1 MSPQGLPKNFLVKY
15 PHYNKKGTKM
25 NKLKAFFQRFGF
37 FKSDVDPTN
46 ALIEELITHVKEKSD
61 REFYT
66 IVLKNQFKYINS
78 QPSQTC
84 PHCKKEI
91 NSTAG
96 INKLLPKLA
105 VKVLDEI
112 MILREFVGFQPMQGP
127 VGLIYKLRYKEKNED
142 GTKRLTLEV
151 VSHAVEAMS
160 RKLHARWTIEAVQDL
175 KVQHEIDIED
185 EILQALASETAHEII
200 TEVLHDIQK
209 KVKKVE
215 FTSGDQLNL
224 HIMKAANDIAKRT
237 RRGAGNFV
245 ILSVTS
251 LVLLQLS
258 NNSSYVPMTDDEKS
272 KYSSKSFLRYVGTLN
287 KTMKVFVDPFFDGD
301 AIVGYKGSTDT
312 DCGFIYSPY
321 VLIMNTGVVMDPQT
335 FSPLVGFLTRYGKT
349 MDDSCKSY
357 YVTLKN
363 KKAKRWI

>member
-1 MSPQGLPKNFLVKY
+1 
-15 PHYNKKGTKM
+15 M

-37 FKSDVDPTN
+37 FKSDVGPTS
-46 ALIEELITHVKEKSD
+46 ALIEELITHVKEDSD
-61 REFYT
+61 RELYT
-66 IVLKNQFKYINS
+66 MVLKNQFKYINS
-78 QPSQTC
+78 QPAPTC

-91 NSTAG
+91 NSNAG

-105 VKVLDEI
+105 VKVLDEV
-112 MILREFVGFQPMQGP
+112 MILREFVGIQPMQGP
-127 VGLIYKLRYKEKNED
+127 VGLVYKLRYKEVEKNTD
-142 GTKRLTLEV
+142 GSKRMTLEV

-160 RKLHARWTIEAVQDL
+160 RKLHARWTIEAAQDI
-175 KVQHEIDIED
+175 KAQHGIDAEE
-185 EILQALASETAHEII
+185 EILQALASETAHDII

-215 FTSGDQLNL
+215 FTNGDQLNL
-224 HIMKAANDIAKRT
+224 HIMKAANDIAKKT

-251 LVLLQLS
+251 LVLLQMS
-258 NNSSYVPMTDDEKS
+258 ESSSYVPMTDEEKS

-301 AIVGYKGSTDT
+301 AVVGYKGGSGET

-321 VLIMNTGVVMDPQT
+321 VLVMSSGVVMDPQT
-335 FSPLVGFLTRYGKT
+335 FAPVVGFLTRYGKN
-349 MDDSCKSY
+349 MDDNYKSY
-357 YVTLKN
+357 YVTLKQKG
-363 KKAKRWI
+363 KKLDIEAIVQQQ

>member
-1 MSPQGLPKNFLVKY
+1 
-15 PHYNKKGTKM
+15 M
-25 NKLKAFFQRFGF
+25 NKLKTFFQRFGF
-37 FKSDVDPTN
+37 FKSDVDPTE
-46 ALIEELITHVKEKSD
+46 ALIEELIAHVKEDSD

-66 IVLKNQFKYINS
+66 TVLKNQFKYLDS

-91 NSTAG
+91 NSAAG

-127 VGLIYKLRYKEKNED
+127 VGLVYKLRYKELEKNKD
-142 GTKRLTLEV
+142 GTKHMTLEV

-160 RKLHARWTIEAVQDL
+160 RKLHARWTIEAAQDI
-175 KVQHEIDIED
+175 KVQHGIDAED
-185 EILQALASETAHEII
+185 EILQALASEAAHDIV

-209 KVKKVE
+209 KVKRVE

-224 HIMKAANDIAKRT
+224 HIMKAANDIAKKT

-245 ILSVTS
+245 ILSVPS

-258 NNSSYVPMTDDEKS
+258 GSSSYVPMTDDEKS

-287 KTMKVFVDPFFDGD
+287 KTMKVFLDPFFDGD
-301 AIVGYKGSTDT
+301 AIVGYKGGCET
-312 DCGFIYSPY
+312 DCGFVYSPY
-321 VLIMNTGVVMDPQT
+321 ILVMSSGAVMDPQT
-335 FSPLVGFLTRYGKT
+335 FAPVVGFLTRYGKN
-349 MDDSCKSY
+349 MDDNYKSY
-357 YVTLKN
+357 YITLKQKG
-363 KKAKRWI
+363 KKIDIGTLAVQQ